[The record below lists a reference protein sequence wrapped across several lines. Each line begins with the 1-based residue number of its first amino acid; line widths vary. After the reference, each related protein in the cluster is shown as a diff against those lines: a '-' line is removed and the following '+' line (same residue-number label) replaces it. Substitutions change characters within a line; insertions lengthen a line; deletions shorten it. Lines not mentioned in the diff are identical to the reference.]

1 MCVADIPECPERS
14 ESEDSSEDIRKIAA
28 AVDDNGEGI
37 GVCQTTRWS
46 EWSECSATCGIG
58 VSMRTRTFINHVG
71 RKKCPHISVV
81 EKEKCMKP
89 ECSLL
94 DVEVPDSMC
103 PTTVW
108 SDWSPCSATCGKGV
122 RIRTRLLLVGPDL
135 QEKCSQRLELNQQ
148 RPCSEKADCSI
159 DLSTAR
165 EICVLP
171 PESGPCRGKYQRFAY
186 DGERDTCVPFFYGGC
201 RGNRNNFLTN
211 EDCLQTCRTT
221 KEYSHSTVGPLRYGQ
236 DLVGGLPVD
245 CVLSDWTEW
254 SSCSVTCGTG
264 RSERYRNVVVPAQNG
279 GQPCPNRQV
288 KRRKCSGPP
297 C

>member
-1 MCVADIPECPERS
+1 
-14 ESEDSSEDIRKIAA
+14 
-28 AVDDNGEGI
+28 
-37 GVCQTTRWS
+37 
-46 EWSECSATCGIG
+46 
-58 VSMRTRTFINHVG
+58 MRTRTFINHVG

-236 DLVGGLPVD
+236 DLVGVLPVD